1 MAFKEKD
8 KWIKDVDAQDWL
20 NNSELG
26 YSIWNNKYRFR
37 EDETFDKWVDRVS
50 GGNKEYG
57 QLIRERKALLGG
69 RTLSNRGTGNKA
81 SMSNCYCSGYAPDSV
96 DGMLDLAKK
105 LALTYQAQGG
115 QGLSMSKVRP
125 KGAPIRGGQFE
136 SDGIIPFMEIFNTVT
151 ASISQ
156 GGCIAKDE
164 LVLTENGYKRIE
176 DVKIGDKV
184 WTKVGFIEVNH
195 VFDKGIQD
203 IYEVI
208 TKHGNR
214 IKTTIDHKFA
224 INPNDKIPLKE
235 LKVND
240 MIVGIV
246 PSNQDEIED
255 LPSQNNVWFDGF
267 EKVLYKDYIVSI
279 ELVGQDHVYDL
290 SLVKEH
296 LFSCNGIYVS
306 NSRKGA
312 LMISLSAFH
321 PEILSFVTIKS
332 DINKI
337 NKANLSV
344 EIDDEFMEAVRTYFK
359 TGEKIVVHRKETYDS
374 GDYEYDVTPI
384 DIYLAICKEAHAN
397 AEPGII
403 YTNRFR
409 NYNIME
415 KDDDYQIITS
425 NPCFTGDTLVLTDKG
440 YFEIQNLVGQKVNVW
455 NGYEYSEVEPR
466 VTGKNQELMKIT
478 FSNGMSVKCTPYH
491 KFILAHCPRTEAK
504 DLKHGMKLA
513 DFDYPV
519 LGETEDVERNLK
531 YFRSIMENYGSVEEG
546 NLVIKSDSAEELQLA
561 ITALNIK
568 STVMDNYLIVT
579 KNELAKLNKYWH
591 ITDTVYNSE
600 EKFDIYIDKVEKL
613 DYKADKVYCF
623 TEYKNH
629 SGIFNGILAAQCGRV
644 LASL

>member
-26 YSIWNNKYRFR
+26 YSIWNNKYRFK
-37 EDETFDKWVDRVS
+37 EDETFDKWVERVS

-57 QLIRERKALLGG
+57 QLIREHKALLGG

-81 SMSNCYCSGYAPDSV
+81 SMSNCYCVGYAPDSV

-125 KGAPIRGGQFE
+125 KGAPIRDGQFE

-164 LVLTENGYKRIE
+164 LVLTEDGYKRIE

-203 IYEVI
+203 IYEVK
-208 TKHGNR
+208 TKHGNK

-224 INPNDKIPLKE
+224 INPDDKIPLKE
-235 LKVND
+235 LKVSD

-246 PSNQDEIED
+246 PPNKDKTEG
-255 LPSQNNVWFDGF
+255 LTSQNKEWFDGF
-267 EKVLYKDYIVSI
+267 ENVLYKDYIISI

-296 LFSCNGIYVS
+296 LFSCNDIYVS

-425 NPCFTGDTLVLTDKG
+425 NPCGEQPLAADSACNLGSINISEFVVDPYTENASFDMEDFKHAVKVSIIALDEVLN
-440 YFEIQNLVGQKVNVW
+440 E
-455 NGYEYSEVEPR
+455 
-466 VTGKNQELMKIT
+466 
-478 FSNGMSVKCTPYH
+478 
-491 KFILAHCPRTEAK
+491 
-504 DLKHGMKLA
+504 GMKLHALENQRRMAHDYRNVGLGVMGIA
-513 DFDYPV
+513 DILV
-519 LGETEDVERNLK
+519 KLGIT
-531 YFRSIMENYGSVEEG
+531 YGSKE
-546 NLVIKSDSAEELQLA
+546 A
-561 ITALNIK
+561 IDLLDKIGYEMFRTAVFT
-568 STVMDNYLIVT
+568 S
-579 KNELAKLNKYWH
+579 NELAKIYGTYPKYKEVIFDSEIMKNH
-591 ITDTVYNSE
+591 FSE
-600 EKFDIYIDKVEKL
+600 EELKELRKYGL
-613 DYKADKVYCF
+613 R
-623 TEYKNH
+623 N
-629 SGIFNGILAAQCGRV
+629 N
-644 LASL
+644 SLLSVAPTGLN